1 MQGWIKLHRKLVDWE
16 WYTDSQAVHLFIHL
30 VIHANFEDKKWRG
43 ILVKRGQFI
52 TGRHEL
58 SAATGI
64 SEQSIR
70 TNITRLKSTN
80 EITSTS
86 TSKYTIYTIV
96 NYDKFQGLD
105 DKPTSTSTSQLT
117 NDQPATNQQLTTTKN
132 EKNINNEKKEVI
144 TPPKKYSDEFEE
156 FWQAYPKNGA
166 SKADAYKS
174 FNKAIKTGV
183 SQNELINATRSYFSY
198 CQATNKTTEYTA
210 HATTWLNQ
218 ERWTIDYRELYRSE
232 KRGSQQSNGE
242 GFANQLQITQTIAE
256 ALIADRLNRASS

>member
-1 MQGWIKLHRKLVDWE
+1 MQGWVKLHRKLVEWE

-58 SAATGI
+58 SSATGI

-70 TNITRLKSTN
+70 TNIARLKSTN

-86 TSKYTIYTIV
+86 TSRYTIYTIV
-96 NYDKFQGLD
+96 NYDKFQSLD

-132 EKNINNEKKEVI
+132 EKNIKNEKKDILVMPDWLDLDLWESFVEHRKFI
-144 TPPKKYSDEFEE
+144 KAPMSIQAAKVNLASLEKLTSKGYSQAEIINLAIGNGWKGFYEPK
-156 FWQAYPKNGA
+156 G
-166 SKADAYKS
+166 
-174 FNKAIKTGV
+174 
-183 SQNELINATRSYFSY
+183 SQNGIK
-198 CQATNKTTEYTA
+198 Q
-210 HATTWLNQ
+210 
-218 ERWTIDYRELYRSE
+218 
-232 KRGSQQSNGE
+232 
-242 GFANQLQITQTIAE
+242 
-256 ALIADRLNRASS
+256 ADRQYHKPTQAEQIAAGIERLNAEFGGDVQT